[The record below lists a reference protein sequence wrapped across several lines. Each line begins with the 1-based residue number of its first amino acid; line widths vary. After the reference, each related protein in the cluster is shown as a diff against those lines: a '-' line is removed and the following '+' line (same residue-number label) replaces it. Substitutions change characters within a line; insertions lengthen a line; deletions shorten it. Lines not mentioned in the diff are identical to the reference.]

1 METESAVAGPLVL
14 YDGQCGLCNH
24 SVQLIIRHD
33 RRGRFRFAA
42 LQSDAGQALLARH
55 GLAADVID
63 TVVLVDGGR
72 AFTRSRA
79 ALRIAGGMDAPWP
92 LLRAFAIVPRPLADV
107 VYDFVARNRYRWF
120 GRSDACMLP
129 PPEVRARF
137 LG

>member
-1 METESAVAGPLVL
+1 VETESAVAGPLVL